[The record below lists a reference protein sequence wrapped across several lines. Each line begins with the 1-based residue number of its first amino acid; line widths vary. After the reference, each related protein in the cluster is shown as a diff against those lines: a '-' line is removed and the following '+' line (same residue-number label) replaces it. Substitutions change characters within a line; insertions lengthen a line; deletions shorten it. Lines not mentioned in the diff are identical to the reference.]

1 MTASVAVGLRTAFP
15 VDAVV
20 DFLLDDD
27 HAERWLGAGGHL
39 DDTEPGTVFVPEV
52 SPAVLASIQD
62 VARNRS
68 SFRLVANRD
77 DGVGQLIVRVTTC
90 PGGRSR
96 LRVRETGLAPE
107 VVPERLRA
115 WSRVVARLN
124 KMLHEASRER
134 RTFRQAI
141 VVVHGIGEQ
150 RPTTTLRNFVE
161 AVFPET
167 RRTRR
172 FLKPDYV
179 SSLVG
184 ASSITVPGRWTIDRP
199 TTDVYELYWAHLI
212 RDTTVG
218 QVYGWAFRLLRT
230 PRRNVTPK
238 LWPHVLTLRIIAG
251 LVLAALVAIV
261 VLLLLGD
268 GSRAW
273 LATSAAAL
281 LGVFAAVP
289 AILWKMAKAVGSPLQ
304 HLIIAN
310 VLGDAARYFDTS
322 PANVEVRQRV
332 RESGVQL
339 LDDLHDGGRYG
350 RIIVYGHSLGSVIAY
365 DVLAHCWT
373 RRSRLHDIRWSLPT
387 PRLQAVEALL
397 NPRVPFDPPLT
408 PATVQPHQHAAW
420 NEYQDNGFQ
429 WLVSD
434 LVTAGSPLTHGRW
447 LLNPDKG
454 TSFDDLVADRAMPT
468 SPPQTSSVR
477 SPKPGTFRRAF
488 TFTHSY
494 AIEGEDRQRSVLVPD
509 HAAPFALVRWTN
521 VFFPHT
527 GVMHGDPVGGP
538 LQPAF
543 GEWIADVPL
552 PHPGGGFAGFA
563 HTKYV
568 DISRGRAHADQLRR
582 AMNLEVRHDIASW
595 LSRAEA
601 RAAAEQVEER
611 VPPATPTA

>member
-1 MTASVAVGLRTAFP
+1 MAGNVAVGLRTAFP
-15 VDAVV
+15 VEAMV

-27 HAERWLGAGGHL
+27 HAALWLGSGGHL
-39 DDTEPGTVFVPEV
+39 GDVEAGTVFVPDV
-52 SPAVLASIQD
+52 VTVGASIQD
-62 VARNRS
+62 VTRNRS
-68 SFRLVANRD
+68 SFRLVANWD
-77 DGVGQLIVRVTTC
+77 DGVGQVIVRVTTC

-96 LRVRETGLAPE
+96 VRVRETGLAPE
-107 VVPERLRA
+107 VVSERLRA
-115 WSRVVARLN
+115 WSRVFARLEA
-124 KMLHEASRER
+124 LLRDASRER

-161 AVFPET
+161 AVFPEA
-167 RRTRR
+167 RGTRR
-172 FLKPDYV
+172 FLKPDYI
-179 SSLVG
+179 SPLVG
-184 ASSITVPGRWTIDRP
+184 ASSVMVPGRWTLNRP

-218 QVYGWAFRLLRT
+218 QVFAWAFRLLRT
-230 PRRNVTPK
+230 PKRNVTPK
-238 LWPHVLTLRIIAG
+238 LWPHVLTLRIVAG

-261 VLLLLGD
+261 VLLLIGD

-281 LGVFAAVP
+281 VGVFAAIP
-289 AILWKMAKAVGSPLQ
+289 AILWKVAKTVGSPLQ
-304 HLIIAN
+304 HIIIAN

-332 RESGVQL
+332 REAGVRL
-339 LDDLHDGGRYG
+339 LDDLHEGGRYG
-350 RIIVYGHSLGSVIAY
+350 RIVVYGHSLGSVIAY

-373 RRSRLHDIRWSLPT
+373 RRARLHDRRVSLHT

-397 NPRVPFDPPLT
+397 NPRAPVGPPLT
-408 PATVQPHQHAAW
+408 ASTVQQHQHAAW
-420 NEYQDNGFQ
+420 NEFQDNGFH

-447 LLNPDKG
+447 LLNPDQD
-454 TSFDDLVADRAMPT
+454 TSFDDQVADRAMPT
-468 SPPQTSSVR
+468 SPPQTSRVR
-477 SPKPGTFRRAF
+477 GPKPGTFRRAF

-494 AIEGEDRQRSVLVPD
+494 AVEGEDKHRSILVPD

-521 VFFPHT
+521 VYFPHT
-527 GVMHGDPVGGP
+527 GLMHGDPVGGP
-538 LQPAF
+538 LQATF
-543 GEWIADVPL
+543 GDWIDDVPL

-568 DISRGRAHADQLRR
+568 DISRGRAHADLLER
-582 AMNLEVRHDIASW
+582 ALNLEVTPDIATW
-595 LSRAEA
+595 LGRAEA
-601 RAAAEQVEER
+601 SVED
-611 VPPATPTA
+611 V